1 MILNKKHIVFDW
13 NGTLID
19 DAWIFVDILNA
30 LLQKRNLDQI
40 DLIKYQEVFC
50 FPLSDFY
57 QNLGFDVTP
66 DAFSVLKEDFVFE
79 YNKRQFSAH
88 LFPDTV
94 DTLNKIKSH
103 NVQLSILSASN
114 QKILSSLAN
123 FYSINRFFS
132 HVLGV
137 DNYEAAGKESLGFE
151 LLKNLSE
158 SRSDITM
165 VGDTDLDYRVSQKLG
180 IDCILISRGHQSHKR
195 LSVLDCPVVCSLAD
209 LLE

>member
-30 LLQKRNLDQI
+30 LLKKRKLNEI
-40 DLIKYQEVFC
+40 DIIEYQEMFC

-57 QNLGFDVTP
+57 QNLGFDVAP
-66 DAFSVLKEDFVFE
+66 DAFNKLKEDFVFE
-79 YNKRQFSAH
+79 YNKRQFLAH
-88 LFPDTV
+88 LYPDSM
-94 DTLNKIKSH
+94 DTLHKIKSH

-114 QKILSSLAN
+114 QQILSSLTN
-123 FYSINRFFS
+123 FYSIDCFFS
-132 HVLGV
+132 HILGV
-137 DNYEAAGKESLGFE
+137 NNYEAVGKEDLGVN

-158 SRSDITM
+158 SKCDIAM
-165 VGDTDLDYRVSQKLG
+165 VGDTDLDYKISQKLG
-180 IDCILISRGHQSHKR
+180 IDCILISRGHQTHKR
-195 LSVLDCPVVCSLAD
+195 LSALGCPVVHSLAD

>member
-30 LLQKRNLDQI
+30 LLKKRNLGQI
-40 DLIKYQEVFC
+40 DLIEYQKLFC

-66 DAFSVLKEDFVFE
+66 DAFNVLKEDFVFE
-79 YNKRQFSAH
+79 YNKRQFLAH
-88 LFPDTV
+88 LFPDTM

-195 LSVLDCPVVCSLAD
+195 LSVLDCPVVCSLTD
-209 LLE
+209 LLQ

>member
-1 MILNKKHIVFDW
+1 MILNKKHILFDW

-30 LLQKRNLDQI
+30 LLKKRDLNQI
-40 DLIKYQEVFC
+40 DLIEYQELFC

-114 QKILSSLAN
+114 QKILNSLAN
-123 FYSINRFFS
+123 FYSINCFFS

-137 DNYEAAGKESLGFE
+137 DNYEAVGKESLGFE

-158 SRSDITM
+158 SQSDITM